1 MLLLADT
8 AAVEATILLVILMEV
23 PVATT
28 SLVGTVPPTPM
39 VPAMELLVEAVVVS
53 AVGILVLL
61 VAAMAVTLPEM

>member
-1 MLLLADT
+1 MT
-8 AAVEATILLVILMEV
+8 AAEATILLVILMEV